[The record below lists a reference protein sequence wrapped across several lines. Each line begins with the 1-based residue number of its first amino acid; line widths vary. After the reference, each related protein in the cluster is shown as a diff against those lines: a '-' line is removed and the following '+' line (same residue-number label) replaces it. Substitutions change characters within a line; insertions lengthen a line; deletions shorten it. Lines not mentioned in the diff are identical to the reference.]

1 MGPAM
6 QEPLSN
12 RRCPGAM
19 THWGRPCVCR
29 QCPIA
34 EIGFDAPQLIFD
46 ERRSFR
52 RSLEA
57 GQASGQ
63 SPREKVRLTTVAAV
77 GLSIE
82 TRLPPNAVQAM
93 VWIIERLVSKARH
106 RYPNLMCETRRS
118 RAAFQRAADRVRRPS
133 AIAGAS
139 RKRYEN
145 HETKTHA
152 GSTAAV
158 VNHALPVASYR
169 PCPTHSRI
177 AEPKTYIP

>member
-1 MGPAM
+1 M

-12 RRCPGAM
+12 RRCPGAV
-19 THWGRPCVCR
+19 THLGRPCVCR

-34 EIGFDAPQLIFD
+34 EIGFDAPQLICD
-46 ERRSFR
+46 ERRPFR

-57 GQASGQ
+57 VQASDQ
-63 SPREKVRLTTVAAV
+63 SPREKVRLTTVAAD

-82 TRLPPNAVQAM
+82 TRRSRIAVQEN
-93 VWIIERLVSKARH
+93 VWIHDRLAAEARH
-106 RYPNLMCETRRS
+106 RGRNSTNATRRS
-118 RAAFQRAADRVRRPS
+118 RTAFQRAADRVRRPS

-169 PCPTHSRI
+169 PCPTHSRMV
-177 AEPKTYIP
+177 APKTYIP